1 MVLRESSNFALAMTI
16 KDFHKAAIIT
26 PEHEVSYAELMQY
39 IKGYAMLMKGTLND
53 GVSVSGTKKKVL
65 IFSENREEWVY
76 AFFAI
81 WYNGDIAVTVDAT
94 ATVPDVAYIMKD
106 SGADAIWVS
115 PTTESVAREAIAQ
128 AGIDIRVL
136 AIDGVEKSTEPV
148 EAQMVFEADPNAT
161 TPLEKTTLIIY
172 TSGTTGSPK
181 GVMLSYENLEANIR
195 SVSDEV
201 PIFNVERRTLMLLPV
216 HHVLPLMGS
225 VIAPIT
231 RGGGIAICPT
241 MTGPDIMNMLCRG
254 QIAIFIGVPRLWQ
267 TLYTGIKKKIDE
279 KWITRTLFN
288 ICFRLQNRTLSRFIF
303 QSVHKKMGGHLDYCV
318 SGGAALDREI
328 GYGLKALGLDVL
340 EGYGM
345 TETAPI
351 IAFTRP
357 GDYIPGCSG
366 KPLPS
371 VEVKIVNGELCAK
384 GDNLMLGYYNRPE
397 ETAQV
402 IDKDG
407 FLHTGDLASIDE
419 EGRVYITGR
428 TKEIIVLSNGKNV
441 QPNEIEFQLEKFD
454 TYVKE
459 AAVTENADQLV
470 AIIVPKENVNGGQ
483 RPLTPSSLR
492 GGVNYPNNYPEE
504 GDGQSIEQLLKE
516 KVIQPYNRSVENY
529 KKIMKIVVYEGDL
542 PRTKLDKLQ
551 RFKLK
556 EIVNGNVNVNGNG
569 VQRPLTPSSLRG
581 GVSNGNGSEN
591 LSPVEAAV
599 TKFIAAEKHCDVRL
613 TDHIETDL
621 ALDSLD
627 KVSLQSYIEETFGV
641 SVNADEMAD
650 FGSIA
655 DMCKHITEESSGNGN
670 GGQRPLTPSSLRGGV
685 SYGNETLASIDWH
698 DILVSS
704 SASAASTNDLPS
716 TKGIHAF
723 MHSLYAKLFNAYFR
737 SNNRLTIKGMENVPA
752 EGPAIIAPNHQS
764 YFDGALAV
772 CGMSWKGVRDYYF
785 YATEEH
791 VNTNGRR
798 WMAKRHNVIIMERKN
813 LKTSILK
820 MAEVLQAGKRVV
832 IFPEGSRTFDG
843 SLSSFKKTFAILA
856 KELNVPIVPVC
867 IKGAY
872 EAMPRGRVL
881 PTPHHITVEY
891 LPQVNVAADAELKDK
906 SYDEIAQKVQGMILS
921 CLNSDK

>member
-1 MVLRESSNFALAMTI
+1 MTI

-26 PEHEVSYAELMQY
+26 PSHEVSYAELMQY
-39 IKGYAMLMKGTLND
+39 IKGYAMLMKGALYD
-53 GVSVSGTKKKVL
+53 GVSASGTKKKVL
-65 IFSENREEWVY
+65 IFSENNEEWVY

-94 ATVPDVAYIMKD
+94 ATVSDVAYIMKD

-115 PTTESVAREAIAQ
+115 PTTESVAREAVAQ
-128 AGIDIRVL
+128 AGIDIRMF
-136 AIDGVEKSTEPV
+136 AIAGVEKSTEPV
-148 EAQMVFEADPNAT
+148 EAEMVFEADPNAT
-161 TPLEKTTLIIY
+161 TPLEKTALIIY

-241 MTGPDIMNMLCRG
+241 MTGPDIMNMLCKG

-288 ICFRLQNRTLSRFIF
+288 ICYRLQNRTLSRFIF

-371 VEVKIVNGELCAK
+371 VEVKVVDGELCTK

-407 FLHTGDLASIDE
+407 FLHTGDLASIDA

-441 QPNEIEFQLEKFD
+441 QPNEIEFQIEKFD

-470 AIIVPKENVNGGQ
+470 AIIVPQQAWAQGKSVAEM
-483 RPLTPSSLR
+483 
-492 GGVNYPNNYPEE
+492 
-504 GDGQSIEQLLKE
+504 EQQLKE
-516 KVIQPYNRSVENY
+516 RVIQPYNRSVENY
-529 KKIMKIVVYEGDL
+529 KKVMKIVVFDGDL

-556 EIVNGNVNVNGNG
+556 EILN
-569 VQRPLTPSSLRG
+569 LTPGPSPRERG
-581 GVSNGNGSEN
+581 AADKSGKPVEN

-613 TDHIETDL
+613 TDHVETDL

-627 KVSLQSYIEETFGV
+627 KVSLQSFIEETFGV
-641 SVNADEMAD
+641 SINADEMAD
-650 FGSIA
+650 FSSVA
-655 DMCKHITEESSGNGN
+655 DMCRHITAESNNLQSKM
-670 GGQRPLTPSSLRGGV
+670 R
-685 SYGNETLASIDWH
+685 ETLATIDWH
-698 DILVSS
+698 DILTNTAAGSRACDATAGTPTTATAPTAQ
-704 SASAASTNDLPS
+704 SAPAALPS

-785 YATEEH
+785 YATEDH

-820 MAEVLQAGKRVV
+820 MAEVLKAGKRVV

>member
-1 MVLRESSNFALAMTI
+1 MTI

-26 PEHEVSYAELMQY
+26 PSHEVSYAELMQY
-39 IKGYAMLMKGTLND
+39 IKGYAMLMKGALYD
-53 GVSVSGTKKKVL
+53 GVSASGTKKKVL
-65 IFSENREEWVY
+65 IFSENNEEWVY

-94 ATVPDVAYIMKD
+94 ATVSDVAYIMKD

-115 PTTESVAREAIAQ
+115 PTTESVAREAVAQ
-128 AGIDIRVL
+128 AGIDIRMF
-136 AIDGVEKSTEPV
+136 AIAGVEKSTEPV
-148 EAQMVFEADPNAT
+148 EAEMVFEADPNAT
-161 TPLEKTTLIIY
+161 TPLEKTALIIY

-241 MTGPDIMNMLCRG
+241 MTGPDIMNMLCKG

-288 ICFRLQNRTLSRFIF
+288 ICYRLQNRTLSRFIF

-371 VEVKIVNGELCAK
+371 VEVKVVDGELCTK

-407 FLHTGDLASIDE
+407 FLHTGDLASIDA

-441 QPNEIEFQLEKFD
+441 QPNEIEFQIEKFD

-470 AIIVPKENVNGGQ
+470 AIIVPQQAWAQGKSVAEM
-483 RPLTPSSLR
+483 
-492 GGVNYPNNYPEE
+492 
-504 GDGQSIEQLLKE
+504 EQQLKE
-516 KVIQPYNRSVENY
+516 RVIQPYNRSVENY
-529 KKIMKIVVYEGDL
+529 KKVMKIVVFDGDL

-556 EIVNGNVNVNGNG
+556 EILN
-569 VQRPLTPSSLRG
+569 LTPGPSPRERG
-581 GVSNGNGSEN
+581 AADKSGKPVEN

-613 TDHIETDL
+613 TDHVETDL

-627 KVSLQSYIEETFGV
+627 KVSLQSFIEETFGV
-641 SVNADEMAD
+641 SINADEMAD
-650 FGSIA
+650 FSSVA
-655 DMCKHITEESSGNGN
+655 DMCRHITAESNNLQSKM
-670 GGQRPLTPSSLRGGV
+670 R
-685 SYGNETLASIDWH
+685 ETLATIDWH
-698 DILVSS
+698 DILTNTAAGSRACDATAGTPTTATAPTAQ
-704 SASAASTNDLPS
+704 SAPAALPS

-785 YATEEH
+785 YATEDH

-843 SLSSFKKTFAILA
+843 SLSSFRKTFAILA

>member
-1 MVLRESSNFALAMTI
+1 MTI

-26 PEHEVSYAELMQY
+26 PSHEVSYAELMQY
-39 IKGYAMLMKGTLND
+39 IKGYAMLMKGALYD
-53 GVSVSGTKKKVL
+53 GVSASGTKKKVL
-65 IFSENREEWVY
+65 IFSENNEEWVY

-94 ATVPDVAYIMKD
+94 ATVSDVAYIMKD

-115 PTTESVAREAIAQ
+115 PTTESVAREAVAQ
-128 AGIDIRVL
+128 AGIDIRMF
-136 AIDGVEKSTEPV
+136 AIAGVEKSTEPV
-148 EAQMVFEADPNAT
+148 EAEMVFEADPNAT

-241 MTGPDIMNMLCRG
+241 MTGPDIMNMLCKG

-288 ICFRLQNRTLSRFIF
+288 ICYRLQNRTLSRFIF

-371 VEVKIVNGELCAK
+371 VEVKVVDGELCTK

-407 FLHTGDLASIDE
+407 FLHTGDLASIDA

-441 QPNEIEFQLEKFD
+441 QPNEIEFQIEKFD

-470 AIIVPKENVNGGQ
+470 AIIVPQQAWAQGKSAAEM
-483 RPLTPSSLR
+483 
-492 GGVNYPNNYPEE
+492 
-504 GDGQSIEQLLKE
+504 EQQLKE
-516 KVIQPYNRSVENY
+516 RVIQPYNRSVENY
-529 KKIMKIVVYEGDL
+529 KKVMKIVVFDGDL

-556 EIVNGNVNVNGNG
+556 EILN
-569 VQRPLTPSSLRG
+569 LTPGPSPRERG
-581 GVSNGNGSEN
+581 AADKSGKPVEN

-613 TDHIETDL
+613 TDHVETDL

-627 KVSLQSYIEETFGV
+627 KVSLQSFIEETFGV
-641 SVNADEMAD
+641 SINADEMAD
-650 FGSIA
+650 FSSVA
-655 DMCKHITEESSGNGN
+655 DMCRHITAESNNLQSKM
-670 GGQRPLTPSSLRGGV
+670 R
-685 SYGNETLASIDWH
+685 ETLATIDWH
-698 DILVSS
+698 DILTNTAGGSRACDATAGTPTTATAPTAQ
-704 SASAASTNDLPS
+704 SAPAALPS

-843 SLSSFKKTFAILA
+843 SLSSFRKTFAILA

>member
-1 MVLRESSNFALAMTI
+1 MTI

-26 PEHEVSYAELMQY
+26 PSHEVSYAELMQY
-39 IKGYAMLMKGTLND
+39 IKGYAMLMKGALYD
-53 GVSVSGTKKKVL
+53 GASASGTKKKVL
-65 IFSENREEWVY
+65 VFSENREEWVY

-94 ATVPDVAYIMKD
+94 ATVSDVAYIMKD

-115 PTTESVAREAIAQ
+115 PTTESVAREAVAQ
-128 AGIDIRVL
+128 AGIDIRMF
-136 AIDGVEKSTEPV
+136 AIAGVEKSTEPV
-148 EAQMVFEADPNAT
+148 EAEMVFEADPNAT
-161 TPLEKTTLIIY
+161 TPLEKTALIIY

-241 MTGPDIMNMLCRG
+241 MTGPDIMNMLCKG

-288 ICFRLQNRTLSRFIF
+288 ICYRLQNRTLSRFIF

-371 VEVKIVNGELCAK
+371 VEVKVVDGELCTK

-407 FLHTGDLASIDE
+407 FLHTGDLASIDA

-441 QPNEIEFQLEKFD
+441 QPNEIEFQIEKFD

-470 AIIVPKENVNGGQ
+470 AIIVPNVNVNVNG
-483 RPLTPSSLR
+483 
-492 GGVNYPNNYPEE
+492 N
-504 GDGQSIEQLLKE
+504 GQSIEQLLKE
-516 KVIQPYNRSVENY
+516 RVIQPYNRSVENY
-529 KKIMKIVVYEGDL
+529 KKVMKIVVFDGDL

-556 EIVNGNVNVNGNG
+556 EIVNGNVNGNGNRNGNVNVNGNRNENLKP
-569 VQRPLTPSSLRG
+569 V
-581 GVSNGNGSEN
+581 EN

-599 TKFIAAEKHCDVRL
+599 TKFVAAEKHCDVRL
-613 TDHIETDL
+613 TDHVETDL

-627 KVSLQSYIEETFGV
+627 KVSLQSFIEETFGV
-641 SVNADEMAD
+641 SINADEMAD
-650 FGSIA
+650 FSSVA
-655 DMCKHITEESSGNGN
+655 DMCRHITAESNNLQSKM
-670 GGQRPLTPSSLRGGV
+670 R
-685 SYGNETLASIDWH
+685 ETLATIDWH
-698 DILVSS
+698 DILTNTAAGSRACDATAGTPTTATAPTAQ
-704 SASAASTNDLPS
+704 SAPAALPS

-785 YATEEH
+785 YATEDH

-843 SLSSFKKTFAILA
+843 SLSSFRKTFAILA

>member
-1 MVLRESSNFALAMTI
+1 MLRESSNFALAMTI

-26 PEHEVSYAELMQY
+26 PSHEVSYAELMQY

-115 PTTESVAREAIAQ
+115 PTTEAVAREAAAQ
-128 AGIDIRVL
+128 VGIDIRVL

-148 EAQMVFEADPNAT
+148 EAQMVFESDPNAT

-241 MTGPDIMNMLCRG
+241 MTGPDIMNMLSKG

-288 ICFRLQNRTLSRFIF
+288 ICYRLQSRALSRFIF
-303 QSVHKKMGGHLDYCV
+303 QSVRKKMGGHLDYCV

-328 GYGLKALGLDVL
+328 GYGLKTLGLDVL

-459 AAVTENADQLV
+459 AAVTDVGDQLV
-470 AIIVPKENVNGGQ
+470 AIIVPNVNVNG
-483 RPLTPSSLR
+483 
-492 GGVNYPNNYPEE
+492 N
-504 GDGQSIEQLLKE
+504 GQSIEQLLKE
-516 KVIQPYNRSVENY
+516 RVIQPYNRSVENY
-529 KKIMKIVVYEGDL
+529 KKIMKIVVFDGDL

-556 EIVNGNVNVNGNG
+556 EIVNGNSNGNVNVNGN
-569 VQRPLTPSSLRG
+569 R
-581 GVSNGNGSEN
+581 NGNEN
-591 LSPVEAAV
+591 LKPVENLTPVEAAV
-599 TKFIAAEKHCDVRL
+599 TKFIAAEKQCDVRL

-641 SVNADEMAD
+641 SIDADEMAD

-655 DMCKHITEESSGNGN
+655 DMCKHITDESNGN
-670 GGQRPLTPSSLRGGV
+670 DN
-685 SYGNETLASIDWH
+685 GNETLASIDWH
-698 DILVSS
+698 DILTKKSDPTPALPKGGS
-704 SASAASTNDLPS
+704 PTPTTTAASAASTADIPS

-798 WMAKRHNVIIMERKN
+798 WMAKRHNVIIMERRN

-820 MAEVLQAGKRVV
+820 MAEVLQAGKRIV
-832 IFPEGSRTFDG
+832 IFPEGSRTYDG

>member
-1 MVLRESSNFALAMTI
+1 MTI

-26 PEHEVSYAELMQY
+26 PSHEVSYAELMQY
-39 IKGYAMLMKGTLND
+39 IKGYAMLMKGALYD
-53 GVSVSGTKKKVL
+53 GVSASGTKKKVL
-65 IFSENREEWVY
+65 IFSENNEEWVY

-94 ATVPDVAYIMKD
+94 ATVSDVAYIMKD

-115 PTTESVAREAIAQ
+115 PTTESVAREAVAQ
-128 AGIDIRVL
+128 AGIDIRMF
-136 AIDGVEKSTEPV
+136 AIAGVEKSTEPV
-148 EAQMVFEADPNAT
+148 EAEMVFEADPNAT
-161 TPLEKTTLIIY
+161 TPLEKTALIIY

-241 MTGPDIMNMLCRG
+241 MTGPDIMNMLCKG

-288 ICFRLQNRTLSRFIF
+288 ICYRLQNRTLSRFIF

-371 VEVKIVNGELCAK
+371 VEVKVVDGELCTK

-407 FLHTGDLASIDE
+407 FLHTGDLASIDA

-441 QPNEIEFQLEKFD
+441 QPNEIEFQIEKFD

-470 AIIVPKENVNGGQ
+470 AIIVPNVNVNVNG
-483 RPLTPSSLR
+483 
-492 GGVNYPNNYPEE
+492 N
-504 GDGQSIEQLLKE
+504 GQSIEQLLKE
-516 KVIQPYNRSVENY
+516 RVIQPYNRSVENY
-529 KKIMKIVVYEGDL
+529 KKVMKIVVFDGDL

-556 EIVNGNVNVNGNG
+556 EIVNANGNGNVNVNGNRNENLKP
-569 VQRPLTPSSLRG
+569 V
-581 GVSNGNGSEN
+581 EN

-613 TDHIETDL
+613 TDHVETDL

-627 KVSLQSYIEETFGV
+627 KVSLQSFIEETFGV
-641 SVNADEMAD
+641 SINADEMAD
-650 FGSIA
+650 FSSVA
-655 DMCKHITEESSGNGN
+655 DMCRHITAESNNLQSKM
-670 GGQRPLTPSSLRGGV
+670 R
-685 SYGNETLASIDWH
+685 ETLATIDWH
-698 DILVSS
+698 DILTNTAAGSRACDATAGTPTTATAPTAQ
-704 SASAASTNDLPS
+704 SAPAALPS

-785 YATEEH
+785 YATEDH

>member
-1 MVLRESSNFALAMTI
+1 MLQESSNFAPAMTI

-26 PEHEVSYAELMQY
+26 PSHEVSYAELMQY
-39 IKGYAMLMKGTLND
+39 IKGYAMLMKGALYD
-53 GVSVSGTKKKVL
+53 GVSASGTKKKVL
-65 IFSENREEWVY
+65 VFSENNEEWVY

-94 ATVPDVAYIMKD
+94 ATVSDVAYIMKD

-115 PTTESVAREAIAQ
+115 PSTESVAREAVAQ
-128 AGIDIRVL
+128 AGIDIRML
-136 AIDGVEKSTEPV
+136 AIAGVEKSTEPV
-148 EAQMVFEADPNAT
+148 EAEMVFEADPNAK
-161 TPLEKTTLIIY
+161 TPLEKTALIIY

-241 MTGPDIMNMLCRG
+241 MTGPDIMNMLCKG

-288 ICFRLQNRTLSRFIF
+288 ICYRLQNRTLSRFIF

-371 VEVKIVNGELCAK
+371 VEVKIVDGELCTK

-407 FLHTGDLASIDE
+407 FLHTGDLASIDA

-441 QPNEIEFQLEKFD
+441 QPNEIEFQIEKFD

-470 AIIVPKENVNGGQ
+470 AIIVPNVNVNVNG
-483 RPLTPSSLR
+483 
-492 GGVNYPNNYPEE
+492 N
-504 GDGQSIEQLLKE
+504 GQSIEQLLKE
-516 KVIQPYNRSVENY
+516 RVIQPYNRSVENY
-529 KKIMKIVVYEGDL
+529 KKVMKIVVFDGDL

-556 EIVNGNVNVNGNG
+556 EIVNANGNGNVNVNGNRNENLKP
-569 VQRPLTPSSLRG
+569 V
-581 GVSNGNGSEN
+581 EN

-613 TDHIETDL
+613 TDHVETDL

-627 KVSLQSYIEETFGV
+627 KVSLQSFIEETFGV
-641 SVNADEMAD
+641 SINADEMAD
-650 FGSIA
+650 FSSVA
-655 DMCKHITEESSGNGN
+655 DMCRHITAESNNLQSKM
-670 GGQRPLTPSSLRGGV
+670 R
-685 SYGNETLASIDWH
+685 ETLATIDWH
-698 DILVSS
+698 DILTNTAAGSRACDATAGTPTTATAPTVQ
-704 SASAASTNDLPS
+704 SAPAALPS

>member
-1 MVLRESSNFALAMTI
+1 MLQESSNFAPAMTI

-26 PEHEVSYAELMQY
+26 PSHEVSYAELMQY
-39 IKGYAMLMKGTLND
+39 IKGYAMLMKGALYD
-53 GVSVSGTKKKVL
+53 GVSASGTKKKVL
-65 IFSENREEWVY
+65 IFSENNEEWVY

-94 ATVPDVAYIMKD
+94 ATVSDVAYIMKD

-115 PTTESVAREAIAQ
+115 PTTESVAREAVAQ
-128 AGIDIRVL
+128 AGIDIRMF
-136 AIDGVEKSTEPV
+136 AIAGVEKSTEPV
-148 EAQMVFEADPNAT
+148 EAEMVFEAGPNAT
-161 TPLEKTTLIIY
+161 TPLEKTALIIY

-241 MTGPDIMNMLCRG
+241 MTGPDIMNMLCKG

-288 ICFRLQNRTLSRFIF
+288 ICYRLQNRTLSRFIF

-371 VEVKIVNGELCAK
+371 VEVKVVDGELCTK

-407 FLHTGDLASIDE
+407 FLHTGDLASIDA

-441 QPNEIEFQLEKFD
+441 QPNEIEFQIEKFD

-470 AIIVPKENVNGGQ
+470 AIIVPQQAWAQGKSVAEM
-483 RPLTPSSLR
+483 
-492 GGVNYPNNYPEE
+492 
-504 GDGQSIEQLLKE
+504 EQQLKE
-516 KVIQPYNRSVENY
+516 RVIQPYNRSVENY
-529 KKIMKIVVYEGDL
+529 KKVMKIVVFDGDL

-556 EIVNGNVNVNGNG
+556 EIVNANGNGNVNVNGNRNENLKP
-569 VQRPLTPSSLRG
+569 V
-581 GVSNGNGSEN
+581 EN
-591 LSPVEAAV
+591 LSPVETAV

-613 TDHIETDL
+613 TDHVETDL

-627 KVSLQSYIEETFGV
+627 KVSLQSFIEETFGV
-641 SVNADEMAD
+641 SINADEMAD
-650 FGSIA
+650 FSSVA
-655 DMCKHITEESSGNGN
+655 DMCRHITAESNNLQSKM
-670 GGQRPLTPSSLRGGV
+670 R
-685 SYGNETLASIDWH
+685 ETLATIDWH
-698 DILVSS
+698 DILTNTAAGSRACDATAGTPTTATAPTAQ
-704 SASAASTNDLPS
+704 SAPAALPS

-785 YATEEH
+785 YATEDH

>member
-1 MVLRESSNFALAMTI
+1 MTI

-26 PEHEVSYAELMQY
+26 PSHEVSYAELMQY
-39 IKGYAMLMKGTLND
+39 IKGYAMLMKGALYD
-53 GVSVSGTKKKVL
+53 GVSASGTKKKVL
-65 IFSENREEWVY
+65 IFSENNEEWVY

-94 ATVPDVAYIMKD
+94 ATVSDVAYIMKD

-115 PTTESVAREAIAQ
+115 LTTESVAREAVAQ
-128 AGIDIRVL
+128 AGIDIRMF
-136 AIDGVEKSTEPV
+136 AIAGVEKSTEPV
-148 EAQMVFEADPNAT
+148 EAEMVFEADPNAT
-161 TPLEKTTLIIY
+161 TPLEKTALIIY

-241 MTGPDIMNMLCRG
+241 MTGPDIMNMLCKG

-288 ICFRLQNRTLSRFIF
+288 ICYRLQNRTLSRFIF

-371 VEVKIVNGELCAK
+371 VEVKVVDGELCTK

-407 FLHTGDLASIDE
+407 FLHTGDLASIDA

-441 QPNEIEFQLEKFD
+441 QPNEIEFQIEKFD

-470 AIIVPKENVNGGQ
+470 AIIVPQQAWAQGKSVAEM
-483 RPLTPSSLR
+483 
-492 GGVNYPNNYPEE
+492 
-504 GDGQSIEQLLKE
+504 EQQLKE
-516 KVIQPYNRSVENY
+516 RVIQPYNRSVENY
-529 KKIMKIVVYEGDL
+529 KKVMKIVVFDGDL

-556 EIVNGNVNVNGNG
+556 EIVNANGNGNVNVNGNRNENLKP
-569 VQRPLTPSSLRG
+569 V
-581 GVSNGNGSEN
+581 EN

-613 TDHIETDL
+613 TDHVETDL

-627 KVSLQSYIEETFGV
+627 KVSLQSFIEETFGV
-641 SVNADEMAD
+641 SINADEMAD
-650 FGSIA
+650 FSSVA
-655 DMCKHITEESSGNGN
+655 DMCRHITAESNNLQSKM
-670 GGQRPLTPSSLRGGV
+670 R
-685 SYGNETLASIDWH
+685 ETLATIDWH
-698 DILVSS
+698 DILTNTAAGSRACDATAGTPTTATAPTAQ
-704 SASAASTNDLPS
+704 SAPAALPS

-785 YATEEH
+785 YATEDH

-813 LKTSILK
+813 LKSSILK
-820 MAEVLQAGKRVV
+820 MAEVLQA
-832 IFPEGSRTFDG
+832 FPEGSRTFDG
-843 SLSSFKKTFAILA
+843 SLSSFRKTFAILA

>member
-1 MVLRESSNFALAMTI
+1 MLQESSNFAPAMTI

-26 PEHEVSYAELMQY
+26 PSHEVSYAELMQY
-39 IKGYAMLMKGTLND
+39 IKGYAMLMKGALYD
-53 GVSVSGTKKKVL
+53 GVSASETKKKVL
-65 IFSENREEWVY
+65 IFSENNEEWVY

-94 ATVPDVAYIMKD
+94 ATVSDVAYIMKD

-128 AGIDIRVL
+128 AGIDIRMF
-136 AIDGVEKSTEPV
+136 AIAGVEKSTEPV
-148 EAQMVFEADPNAT
+148 EAEMVFEADPNAT
-161 TPLEKTTLIIY
+161 TPLEKTALIIY

-241 MTGPDIMNMLCRG
+241 MTGPDIMNMLCKG

-288 ICFRLQNRTLSRFIF
+288 ICYRLQNRTLSRFIF

-371 VEVKIVNGELCAK
+371 VEVKVVDGELCTK

-407 FLHTGDLASIDE
+407 FLHTGDLASIDA

-441 QPNEIEFQLEKFD
+441 QPNEIEFQIEKFD

-470 AIIVPKENVNGGQ
+470 AIIVPQQAWAQGKSVAEM
-483 RPLTPSSLR
+483 
-492 GGVNYPNNYPEE
+492 
-504 GDGQSIEQLLKE
+504 EQQLKE
-516 KVIQPYNRSVENY
+516 RVIQPYNRFVENY
-529 KKIMKIVVYEGDL
+529 KKVMKIVVFDGDL

-556 EIVNGNVNVNGNG
+556 EIVNGNVNGNGNRNGNVNGNG
-569 VQRPLTPSSLRG
+569 NE
-581 GVSNGNGSEN
+581 NGNGN
-591 LSPVEAAV
+591 VHLTPVEAAV

-613 TDHIETDL
+613 TDHVETDL

-627 KVSLQSYIEETFGV
+627 KVSLQSFIEETFGV
-641 SVNADEMAD
+641 SINADEMAD
-650 FGSIA
+650 FSSVA
-655 DMCKHITEESSGNGN
+655 DMCKHITDESNGN
-670 GGQRPLTPSSLRGGV
+670 DNGN
-685 SYGNETLASIDWH
+685 GNETLATIDWH
-698 DILVSS
+698 DILTNTAAGSRACDATAGTPTTATAPTAQ
-704 SASAASTNDLPS
+704 SAPAALPS

-843 SLSSFKKTFAILA
+843 SLSSFRKTFAILA

>member
-1 MVLRESSNFALAMTI
+1 MLQESSNFAPAMTI

-26 PEHEVSYAELMQY
+26 PSHEVSYAELMQY
-39 IKGYAMLMKGTLND
+39 IKGYAMLMKGALYD
-53 GVSVSGTKKKVL
+53 GVSASGTKKKVL
-65 IFSENREEWVY
+65 IFSENNEEWVY

-94 ATVPDVAYIMKD
+94 ATVSDVAYIMKD

-115 PTTESVAREAIAQ
+115 STTESVAREAVAQ
-128 AGIDIRVL
+128 AGIDIRMF
-136 AIDGVEKSTEPV
+136 AIAGVEKSTEPV
-148 EAQMVFEADPNAT
+148 EAEMVFEADPNAT
-161 TPLEKTTLIIY
+161 TPLEKTALIIY

-241 MTGPDIMNMLCRG
+241 MTGPDIMNMLCKG

-288 ICFRLQNRTLSRFIF
+288 ICYRLQNRTLSRFIF

-371 VEVKIVNGELCAK
+371 VEVKVVDGELCTK

-397 ETAQV
+397 EMAQV

-407 FLHTGDLASIDE
+407 FLHTGDLASIDA

-441 QPNEIEFQLEKFD
+441 QPNEIEFQIEKFD

-470 AIIVPKENVNGGQ
+470 AIIVPNVNVNVNG
-483 RPLTPSSLR
+483 
-492 GGVNYPNNYPEE
+492 N
-504 GDGQSIEQLLKE
+504 GQSIEQLLKE
-516 KVIQPYNRSVENY
+516 RVIQPYNRSVENY
-529 KKIMKIVVYEGDL
+529 KKVMKIVVFDGDL

-556 EIVNGNVNVNGNG
+556 EIVNANGNG
-569 VQRPLTPSSLRG
+569 NGNR
-581 GVSNGNGSEN
+581 NGNGN
-591 LSPVEAAV
+591 GNGNGNVHLTPVEAAV

-613 TDHIETDL
+613 TDHVETDL

-627 KVSLQSYIEETFGV
+627 KVSLQSFIEETFGV
-641 SVNADEMAD
+641 SINADEMAD
-650 FGSIA
+650 FSSVA
-655 DMCKHITEESSGNGN
+655 DMCKHITDESNGN
-670 GGQRPLTPSSLRGGV
+670 DNGN
-685 SYGNETLASIDWH
+685 GNETLATIDWH
-698 DILVSS
+698 DILTNTAAGSRACDATAGTPTTATAPTAQ
-704 SASAASTNDLPS
+704 SAPAALPS

-737 SNNRLTIKGMENVPA
+737 SSNRLTIKGMENVPA

-785 YATEEH
+785 YATEDH

-820 MAEVLQAGKRVV
+820 MAEVLQADKRVV

-843 SLSSFKKTFAILA
+843 SLSSFRKTFAILA

>member
-1 MVLRESSNFALAMTI
+1 MTI

-26 PEHEVSYAELMQY
+26 PSHEVSYAELMQY
-39 IKGYAMLMKGTLND
+39 IKGYAMLMKGALYD
-53 GVSVSGTKKKVL
+53 GVSASGTKKKVL
-65 IFSENREEWVY
+65 IFSENNEEWVY

-94 ATVPDVAYIMKD
+94 ATVSDVAYIMKD

-115 PTTESVAREAIAQ
+115 PTTESVAREAVAQ
-128 AGIDIRVL
+128 AGIDIRMF
-136 AIDGVEKSTEPV
+136 AIAGVEKNTEPV
-148 EAQMVFEADPNAT
+148 EAEMVFEADSNAT
-161 TPLEKTTLIIY
+161 TPLEKTALIIY

-241 MTGPDIMNMLCRG
+241 MTGPDIMNMLCKG

-288 ICFRLQNRTLSRFIF
+288 ICYRLQNRTLSRFIF

-371 VEVKIVNGELCAK
+371 VEVKIVDGELCTK

-407 FLHTGDLASIDE
+407 FLHTGDLASIDA

-441 QPNEIEFQLEKFD
+441 QPNEIEFQIEKFD

-470 AIIVPKENVNGGQ
+470 AIIVPQQAWAQGKSVAEM
-483 RPLTPSSLR
+483 
-492 GGVNYPNNYPEE
+492 
-504 GDGQSIEQLLKE
+504 EQQLKE
-516 KVIQPYNRSVENY
+516 RVIQPYNRSVENY
-529 KKIMKIVVYEGDL
+529 KKVMKIVVFDGDL

-556 EIVNGNVNVNGNG
+556 EIVNANGNGNVNVNGNRNENLKP
-569 VQRPLTPSSLRG
+569 V
-581 GVSNGNGSEN
+581 EN

-613 TDHIETDL
+613 TDHVETDL

-627 KVSLQSYIEETFGV
+627 KVSLQSFIEETFGV
-641 SVNADEMAD
+641 SINADEMAD
-650 FGSIA
+650 FSSVA
-655 DMCKHITEESSGNGN
+655 DMCKHITDESNGN
-670 GGQRPLTPSSLRGGV
+670 DNGN
-685 SYGNETLASIDWH
+685 GNETLATIDWH
-698 DILVSS
+698 DILTNTAAGSRACDATAGTPTTATAPTAQ
-704 SASAASTNDLPS
+704 SAPAALPS

-785 YATEEH
+785 YATEDH

-843 SLSSFKKTFAILA
+843 SLSSFRKTFAILA

>member
-1 MVLRESSNFALAMTI
+1 MTI

-26 PEHEVSYAELMQY
+26 PEHEVSYAEMMQH
-39 IKGYAMLMKGTLND
+39 IVEYAEKLQKFNNN
-53 GVSVSGTKKKVL
+53 SVANQQAVADKYAQRII
-65 IFSENREEWVY
+65 IFSENREEWIY
-76 AFFAI
+76 AFFGI
-81 WYNGDIAVTVDAT
+81 WKQGFIAVPVDAT
-94 ATVPDVAYIMKD
+94 STVSDLAYIIND
-106 SGADAIWVS
+106 CRPSAIWVS
-115 PTTESVAREAIAQ
+115 ENTAEVAEEAIAQ
-128 AGIDIRVL
+128 VGHTMELMTLGETKNVGSAPAGGTD
-136 AIDGVEKSTEPV
+136 E
-148 EAQMVFEADPNAT
+148 MVFEGSKDEPC
-161 TPLEKTTLIIY
+161 LIIY

-181 GVMLSYENLEANIR
+181 GVMLSYDNLEANI
-195 SVSDEV
+195 SGVADEV
-201 PIFNVERRTLMLLPV
+201 PIFSKERRTLVLLPV
-216 HHVLPLMGS
+216 HHILPLMGCI
-225 VIAPIT
+225 IAPIT
-231 RGGGIAICPT
+231 RGGGVAICPT
-241 MTGPDIMNMLCRG
+241 LSGPDIMNMLCKG
-254 QIAIFIGVPRLWQ
+254 QIAIMIGVPRLWQ
-267 TLYTGIKKKIDE
+267 TLYYGIKKKIDASF
-279 KWITRTLFN
+279 ITRALFN
-288 ICFRLQNRTLSRFIF
+288 LCATVNNRSLSRFIF

-371 VEVKIVNGELCAK
+371 VEVKIVDGELCTK

-407 FLHTGDLASIDE
+407 FLHTGDLASIDA

-441 QPNEIEFQLEKFD
+441 QPNEIEFQIEKFD

-470 AIIVPKENVNGGQ
+470 AIIVPNVNVNVNG
-483 RPLTPSSLR
+483 
-492 GGVNYPNNYPEE
+492 N
-504 GDGQSIEQLLKE
+504 GQSIEQLLKE
-516 KVIQPYNRSVENY
+516 RVIQPYNRSVENY
-529 KKIMKIVVYEGDL
+529 KKVMKIVVFDGDL

-556 EIVNGNVNVNGNG
+556 EIVNGNVNGNGNRNGNVNVNGNRNENLKP
-569 VQRPLTPSSLRG
+569 V
-581 GVSNGNGSEN
+581 EN

-599 TKFIAAEKHCDVRL
+599 TKFVAAEKHCDVRL
-613 TDHIETDL
+613 TDHVETDL

-627 KVSLQSYIEETFGV
+627 KVSLQSFIEETFGV
-641 SVNADEMAD
+641 SINADEMAD
-650 FGSIA
+650 FSSVA
-655 DMCKHITEESSGNGN
+655 DMCRHITAESNNLQSKM
-670 GGQRPLTPSSLRGGV
+670 R
-685 SYGNETLASIDWH
+685 ETLATIDWH
-698 DILVSS
+698 DILTNTAAGSRACDATAGTPTTATAPTAQ
-704 SASAASTNDLPS
+704 SAPAALPS

-785 YATEEH
+785 YATEDH

-843 SLSSFKKTFAILA
+843 SLSSFRKTFAILA